1 MTITNNVNDNELT
14 LLQLQPFN
22 GLFSRT
28 TWVSRYQKVKPIWI
42 LLEQKT
48 VSGSGISWAICKSAP
63 RSRQITTPVP
73 HHSVFY
79 RPDALPVAQPTASK
93 HWRINNKL
101 TLQYKYILL
110 IYSTTSD
117 DFTGIF
123 YTNIIHFS
131 PWNQLFYQ
139 HLGLFTY
146 WAAMTEVEQKRDL
159 PQLWECLE
167 SADETTCHLC
177 IETALLQYAECQ
189 AIVPTP
195 TAFYMSHAT
204 TGKVTRSSAITEWP
218 RNASCQ

>member
-1 MTITNNVNDNELT
+1 MTITNNVNDNKLT

-123 YTNIIHFS
+123 WI
-131 PWNQLFYQ
+131 
-139 HLGLFTY
+139 Y

-167 SADETTCHLC
+167 NADETTCHLC

-204 TGKVTRSSAITEWP
+204 TGKVTRSSAITECP